1 MKNMH
6 KLKGNRAAGFTLL
19 EIMIATTIAM
29 VLLFGALYS
38 TSETLTVVREGDM
51 VIHTNVHARRAL
63 DRILK
68 DFRYSSTLTVSGDS
82 LTGWDVTTTTTGTL
96 DPGLLTYSWNPTDRI
111 LSVTD
116 ATTSETF
123 LEDLRVF
130 NIVTE
135 TADLNGTTVITR
147 IKLEWLLGLTA
158 GAEAG
163 AAGIDAE
170 RTFEL
175 AGATWI
181 RRNDA

>member
-1 MKNMH
+1 MH
-6 KLKGNRAAGFTLL
+6 RIRSNRSAGFTLL

-68 DFRYSSTLTVSGDS
+68 DFRYSSTLAVSGDS
-82 LTGWDVTTTTTGTL
+82 LNGWDVTTTTTGTL
-96 DPGLLTYSWNPTDRI
+96 DPGLLTYSWNPIDRI
-111 LSVTD
+111 LTVADDS
-116 ATTSETF
+116 TSETV

-130 NIVTE
+130 NIVTQ
-135 TADLNGTTVITR
+135 TASINGITVITR
-147 IKLEWLLGLTA
+147 IKLEWVLGLTA

-163 AAGIDAE
+163 AVGMDTE

-181 RRNDA
+181 RRNDT